1 VEEIVMRV
9 TSTDLQNSFG
19 KYLRLAMDNEPVT
32 IVKNGKAVASI
43 VPCSDE
49 LRFGESETEYQT
61 ETGPVS
67 YQDYLELM
75 EKSDERYELIDG
87 EIYPL
92 TSPVYAHQ
100 YVLGKLYV
108 TLSNWFNG
116 KDCQP
121 LFAPFDVTLIKSETN
136 INVVQPDLL
145 VICDPEKIGADG
157 KYRGVPTLVVEV
169 LSPATL
175 SKDLVKKT
183 ELYLQTG
190 VREYWTIDPE
200 GITICQYV
208 FSDKDIADYRVY
220 IGDSVIQSAC
230 FPGLEVRLNEL
241 FLK

>member
-1 VEEIVMRV
+1 MRV

-43 VPCSDE
+43 VPCSKE
-49 LRFGESETEYQT
+49 LRLGESETEYQT

-67 YQDYLELM
+67 YQDYLELTK
-75 EKSDERYELIDG
+75 KSDERYELIDG
-87 EIYPL
+87 ELYPL

-100 YVLGKLYV
+100 QVLGKLYV
-108 TLSNWFNG
+108 ILYNWFNG

-121 LFAPFDVTLIKSETN
+121 LFAPFVVTLIKSETN

-145 VICDPEKIGADG
+145 VICDPEKIDADG
-157 KYRGVPTLVVEV
+157 QYKGVPTLIVEV

-190 VREYWTIDPE
+190 VREYWTVEPDVK
-200 GITICQYV
+200 TVCQYI
-208 FSDKDIADYRVY
+208 FADKDIADYRVY
-220 IGDSVIQSAC
+220 IGDSAIQSAC
-230 FPGLEVRLNEL
+230 FPGLAVRLNEL
-241 FLK
+241 FLT